1 MASPRPLTAPRR
13 GFTLVELLVVI
24 SIIATLIGLLLPAV
38 QSAREAGRRN
48 TCTNNI
54 SQLMKAAMQYDGAKQ
69 MMPGWRNR
77 HPSTSLGT
85 SPATGAIG
93 VVGWP
98 IVLMPSLER
107 SDIFRSWEQATQ
119 ASNGFPLSGDP
130 YLSIFV
136 CPSSPPDST
145 TEPVIS
151 YVGNAGSASYGASTK
166 SQYRGDGVLLDVV
179 GDNTGSATYNAARTN
194 LDAISSADGTT
205 NTMMFTE
212 KCGSLVTP
220 TARYNG
226 IPPIIPTAA
235 GFNNTSYL
243 MSSGTTEVLTT
254 VFGLLAGSSASDF
267 NGLKMINSGSATV
280 LGYPGLPSAA
290 HPGGVVVAFCD
301 GHTQLVPD
309 TVSPWVFAQLMT
321 PDSKFDAGK
330 PAGFK
335 YYTNSQRVSYALE
348 TFNPAGTAPYKLSE
362 GDY

>member
-54 SQLMKAAMQYDGAKQ
+54 SQLMKAAMQYDGVKQ

-77 HPSTSLGT
+77 HPSPSTTVSGT
-85 SPATGAIG
+85 IG
-93 VVGWP
+93 EGWP

-107 SDIFRSWEQATQ
+107 SDVFRSWEQAQT
-119 ASNGFPLSGDP
+119 NGFPASPDP
-130 YLSIFV
+130 YLSILV
-136 CPSSPPDST
+136 CPTSPPDST
-145 TEPVIS
+145 TDPVIS
-151 YVGNAGSASYGASTK
+151 YVGNAGSASYNATTK
-166 SQYRGDGVLLDVV
+166 SQYRNDGVLLDVM
-179 GDNTGSATYNAARTN
+179 GDNTTTATYNAARTN

-226 IPPIIPTAA
+226 IPPIIPAA
-235 GFNNTSYL
+235 VGFSNTSDL
-243 MSSGTTEVLTT
+243 MSSATTGVLTT
-254 VFGLLAGSSASDF
+254 VFGLLAGSTANEFS
-267 NGLKMINSGSATV
+267 GLKMINSGSATV

-301 GHTQLVPD
+301 GHTQLVTD
-309 TVSPWVFAQLMT
+309 GVSPWVFAQLMT
-321 PDSKFDAGK
+321 PDSKFNANPLTG
-330 PAGFK
+330 PK

-348 TFNPAGTAPYKLSE
+348 TFNPAGTAPYKLNE

>member
-1 MASPRPLTAPRR
+1 
-13 GFTLVELLVVI
+13 VVI

-48 TCTNNI
+48 TCTNNM

-77 HPSTSLGT
+77 HPSTTVSGT
-85 SPATGAIG
+85 IG
-93 VVGWP
+93 VGWP

-107 SDIFRSWEQATQ
+107 SDVFRSWEQAQ
-119 ASNGFPLSGDP
+119 ANGFPSSGDP

-151 YVGNAGSASYGASTK
+151 YVGNAGSASYGASSTPTAK

-179 GDNTGSATYNAARTN
+179 GDNTASATYNAARTN

-243 MSSGTTEVLTT
+243 MSSATTGVLTT

-267 NGLKMINSGSATV
+267 DGLKMINSGSATV

-309 TVSPWVFAQLMT
+309 SVSPWVFAQLMT
-321 PDSKFDAGK
+321 PDSKFNASAVAGS
-330 PAGFK
+330 K

-348 TFNPAGTAPYKLSE
+348 TFNPGGTAPYKLSE